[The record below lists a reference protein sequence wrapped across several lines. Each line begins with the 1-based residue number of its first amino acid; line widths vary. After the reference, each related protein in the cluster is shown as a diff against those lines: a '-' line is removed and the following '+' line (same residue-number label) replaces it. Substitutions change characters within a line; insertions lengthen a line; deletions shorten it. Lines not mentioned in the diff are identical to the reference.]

1 MALKFNDFFLTL
13 RFCTINWVRRC
24 IVKLS
29 LPFMSLLVEADMLL
43 RGHLCP
49 WRIQVVAKAMFLGY
63 INVYFFYLTGNIVTR
78 IRAI

>member
-1 MALKFNDFFLTL
+1 
-13 RFCTINWVRRC
+13 
-24 IVKLS
+24 
-29 LPFMSLLVEADMLL
+29 MSLLVEADMLL